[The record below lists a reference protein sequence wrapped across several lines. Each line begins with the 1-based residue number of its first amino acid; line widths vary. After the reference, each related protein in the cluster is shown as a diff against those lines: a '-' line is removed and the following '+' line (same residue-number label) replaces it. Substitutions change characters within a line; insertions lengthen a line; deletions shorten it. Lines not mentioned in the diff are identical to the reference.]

1 MKRKSKS
8 LKELGEVFF
17 NLKTEESFTDV
28 YHVLAP
34 RLRRFVSGYLKAPQF
49 TQDDID
55 DSVSN
60 CMTKIYLNIH
70 QYNSYWNF
78 STWSYTIAK
87 NEALKKIG
95 KAKKLKE
102 TPMLTLD
109 RCGELDDPKSAG
121 KSAGEWDVSKI
132 LKECVD
138 DYIYNPNY
146 DNIGFDHSG
155 NITKT
160 ILEEIQNLN
169 PKYKEILWDREVN
182 EMSYLDL
189 ATKYDLNLNTLKVYI
204 HKGRKI
210 LQKRLKKVYE
220 EWKNLQ

>member
-1 MKRKSKS
+1 MKKRSKS
-8 LKELGEVFF
+8 LQELGEAFF
-17 NLKTEESFTDV
+17 QLRTEESFSEL

-34 RLRRFVSGYLKAPQF
+34 RLNRFIAGYLVHPQF

-55 DSVSN
+55 DCVSN
-60 CMTKIYLNIH
+60 SMTKVYMNIY

-95 KAKKLKE
+95 RAKKLRE
-102 TPMLTLD
+102 TPMFSLD
-109 RCGELDDPKSAG
+109 RWNENPDAKST
-121 KSAGEWDVSKI
+121 GEWDVSKI

-146 DNIGFDHSG
+146 DNIDFDHSESL
-155 NITKT
+155 TKI
-160 ILEEIQNLN
+160 ILDEIQNLN

-182 EMSYLDL
+182 EMSYMDI
-189 ATKYDLNLNTLKVYI
+189 AKKYDLNINTLKVYI

-220 EWKNLQ
+220 EWKNS

>member
-1 MKRKSKS
+1 MKRKSKN
-8 LKELGEVFF
+8 LQELGETFY

-34 RLRRFVSGYLKAPQF
+34 RLKRFITGYLKSPQF

-55 DSVSN
+55 DCVSN
-60 CMTKIYLNIH
+60 SMTKIYMNIH

-87 NEALKKIG
+87 NEALKKI
-95 KAKKLKE
+95 ARSKKLKE
-102 TPMLTLD
+102 TPMMMLD
-109 RCGELDDPKSAG
+109 RWGNVGESKSV
-121 KSAGEWDVSKI
+121 GEWDVSKI
-132 LKECVD
+132 LKECID
-138 DYIYNPNY
+138 DYIYNPTY
-146 DNIGFDHSG
+146 DNIDIDHSE
-155 NITKT
+155 NLTRI
-160 ILEEIQNLN
+160 ILDEIKNLN

-182 EMSYLDL
+182 EMPYLDL
-189 ATKYDLNLNTLKVYI
+189 AKKYDLNLNTLKVYI

-220 EWKNLQ
+220 EWKNSQ

>member
-8 LKELGEVFF
+8 LQELGEVFF

-34 RLRRFVSGYLKAPQF
+34 RLRRFVSGYLKEPQF

-60 CMTKIYLNIH
+60 CMTKIYLNIY

>member
-1 MKRKSKS
+1 MKRKSKN
-8 LKELGEVFF
+8 LQELGETFY
-17 NLKTEESFTDV
+17 NLRTEESFADV
-28 YHVLAP
+28 YYVLSP
-34 RLRRFVSGYLKAPQF
+34 RLRRFITGYLKTPQF

-55 DSVSN
+55 DCVSN
-60 CMTKIYLNIH
+60 SMTKIYMNIH

-87 NEALKKIG
+87 NEALKSIA
-95 KAKKLKE
+95 KAKKLRE
-102 TPMLTLD
+102 TPMMMLD
-109 RCGELDDPKSAG
+109 RWSSVSDSKSM
-121 KSAGEWDVSKI
+121 GEWDVSKI

-138 DYIYNPNY
+138 EYIYNPNY
-146 DNIGFDHSG
+146 DSIDFDHSE
-155 NITKT
+155 NLTRM
-160 ILEEIQNLN
+160 ILDEIKNMD

-189 ATKYDLNLNTLKVYI
+189 AKKYDLNLNTLKVYI

-220 EWKNLQ
+220 EWKNS

>member
-1 MKRKSKS
+1 MKKRSKS
-8 LKELGEVFF
+8 LQELGETFF
-17 NLKTEESFTDV
+17 QLRTEESFSEL
-28 YHVLAP
+28 YYVLAP
-34 RLRRFVSGYLKAPQF
+34 RLNRFIAGYLMTPQF

-55 DSVSN
+55 DCVSN
-60 CMTKIYLNIH
+60 SMTKVYMNIH

-95 KAKKLKE
+95 RAKKLRE
-102 TPMLTLD
+102 APMLSLD
-109 RCGELDDPKSAG
+109 RWNGASDSR
-121 KSAGEWDVSKI
+121 STGEWDVSKI
-132 LKECVD
+132 LKECID

-146 DNIGFDHSG
+146 DNVDFDHSE
-155 NITKT
+155 NLTKI
-160 ILEEIQNLN
+160 ILDEIQNLN

-189 ATKYDLNLNTLKVYI
+189 AKKYDLNLNTLKVYI

-220 EWKNLQ
+220 EWKNS

>member
-1 MKRKSKS
+1 LKKRSKS
-8 LKELGEVFF
+8 LQELGETFF
-17 NLKTEESFTDV
+17 QLRTEESFSEL
-28 YHVLAP
+28 YYVLAP
-34 RLRRFVSGYLKAPQF
+34 RLNRFIAGYLMTPQF

-55 DSVSN
+55 DCVSN
-60 CMTKIYLNIH
+60 SMTKVYMNIH

-95 KAKKLKE
+95 RAKKLRE
-102 TPMLTLD
+102 APMLSLD
-109 RCGELDDPKSAG
+109 RWNGASDSR
-121 KSAGEWDVSKI
+121 STGEWDVSKI
-132 LKECVD
+132 LKECID

-146 DNIGFDHSG
+146 DNVDFDHSE
-155 NITKT
+155 NLTKI
-160 ILEEIQNLN
+160 ILDEIQNLN

-189 ATKYDLNLNTLKVYI
+189 AKKYDLNLNTLKVYI

-220 EWKNLQ
+220 EWKNS

>member
-8 LKELGEVFF
+8 LQELGEVFF
-17 NLKTEESFTDV
+17 YLKTEESFTDV

-102 TPMLTLD
+102 TPKLTLD
-109 RCGELDDPKSAG
+109 RCG
-121 KSAGEWDVSKI
+121 
-132 LKECVD
+132 
-138 DYIYNPNY
+138 
-146 DNIGFDHSG
+146 
-155 NITKT
+155 
-160 ILEEIQNLN
+160 
-169 PKYKEILWDREVN
+169 
-182 EMSYLDL
+182 
-189 ATKYDLNLNTLKVYI
+189 
-204 HKGRKI
+204 
-210 LQKRLKKVYE
+210 
-220 EWKNLQ
+220 

>member
-1 MKRKSKS
+1 MKRKSNN
-8 LKELGEVFF
+8 LQELGEIFF

-55 DSVSN
+55 DCVSN

-95 KAKKLKE
+95 RAKKLKE
-102 TPMLTLD
+102 APMLTLD
-109 RCGELDDPKSAG
+109 RWGGSGDTKSI
-121 KSAGEWDVSKI
+121 GEWDVSKI
-132 LKECVD
+132 LKECID

-146 DNIGFDHSG
+146 DNLDFDHSD
-155 NITKT
+155 NITKV
-160 ILEEIQNLN
+160 ILEEIKNLN

-182 EMSYLDL
+182 EMSYIDL
-189 ATKYDLNLNTLKVYI
+189 ANKYDLNLNTLKVYI

-220 EWKNLQ
+220 EWKNS

>member
-8 LKELGEVFF
+8 LQELGEVFF

-60 CMTKIYLNIH
+60 CMTKIYLNIY

-102 TPMLTLD
+102 TPKLTLD

>member
-8 LKELGEVFF
+8 LQELGEVFVT
-17 NLKTEESFTDV
+17 LKTEESFTDV

>member
-1 MKRKSKS
+1 MKRKNKS
-8 LKELGEVFF
+8 LQELGQEFF
-17 NLKTEESFTDV
+17 DLRTEESFTEV
-28 YHVLAP
+28 YRLLHP
-34 RLRRFVSGYLKAPQF
+34 RLKRFIMGYLKTPQF
-49 TQDDID
+49 SQDDID
-55 DSVSN
+55 DCVSN
-60 CMTKIYLNIH
+60 SLTKVYLNIH

-87 NEALKKIG
+87 NEALKKIA

-102 TPMLTLD
+102 TPMMMLD
-109 RCGELDDPKSAG
+109 RWGNSNESTTI
-121 KSAGEWDVSKI
+121 GEWDVSKI

-146 DNIGFDHSG
+146 DNVDFDHSE
-155 NITKT
+155 NMTKL
-160 ILEEIQNLN
+160 ILQEIQHLN
-169 PKYKEILWDREVN
+169 PKYKDILWDREVN

-189 ATKYDLNLNTLKVYI
+189 AKKYELNLNTLKVYI

-220 EWKNLQ
+220 EWKNS

>member
-8 LKELGEVFF
+8 LQELGEVFF

-55 DSVSN
+55 DSLSN